1 MALADVKLKIEED
14 AKRQAEE
21 ILKKAKAD
29 ADDIISKA
37 EEEAQKIQNEWM
49 QRAKEERENVFKRR
63 EIVANLDLRKLELAM
78 KRSLIEGVLSEARE
92 KLCQL
97 DSKTYVAF
105 VAKLLKTAV
114 KESESVE
121 GVLYVGEDE
130 KVITNEWIASFNEEN
145 GTKLVL
151 AHERLP
157 HKGGFVLNL
166 GDIDINCSFD
176 MLITNIQDDL
186 ELTIAKELFAN

>member
-21 ILKKAKAD
+21 ILKRLKQKQM
-29 ADDIISKA
+29 ISS
-37 EEEAQKIQNEWM
+37 QKLKKRLKNTKEWM
-49 QRAKEERENVFKRR
+49 QRAKEERKRLQKKGDS
-63 EIVANLDLRKLELAM
+63 ANLDLRKLELAM
-78 KRSLIEGVLSEARE
+78 KRSLIEGVLNEARE

-97 DSKTYVAF
+97 DSKTHVAF

-151 AHERLP
+151 AHEHLP

-186 ELTIAKELFAN
+186 ELTIAEELFVN